1 MYYHYNEKAKN
12 SRSDLLRGCMDIGQC
27 ARNQK
32 SKCKIKNILK
42 ELEIQNEICWEV
54 AWPAD
59 ECGAKESAGFSFPRR
74 AASTWMTQL
83 KTQKWNLKT
92 QNSKFSLPRRAAS
105 TWMALQ
111 LNWNLRTQNSE
122 PKTQNSELECWEIL
136 QRMWCHSEH
145 GVQLDLAQLEWRKFN
160 FKLRLSGWMSTGFN
174 LICTLIMMFENK
186 NFTQML
192 SEIFVKR

>member
-32 SKCKIKNILK
+32 SKCKIKIILK

-59 ECGAKESAGFSFPRR
+59 DCGAKESAGFSFPRR

-92 QNSKFSLPRRAAS
+92 QNSKFSFPRRAAS
-105 TWMALQ
+105 TWETLQ
-111 LNWNLRTQNSE
+111 LKTEISKLKTQNPKLRTQNWNVE
-122 PKTQNSELECWEIL
+122 RYCNEC
-136 QRMWCHSEH
+136 
-145 GVQLDLAQLEWRKFN
+145 VVTV
-160 FKLRLSGWMSTGFN
+160 STGFN
-174 LICTLIMMFENK
+174 LIWHNLNGENLISNSDSAAEWAQVS
-186 NFTQML
+186 TW
-192 SEIFVKR
+192 SAP